1 MRADSPRLP
10 GGGGTSAPS
19 SGGGHV
25 GPGHV
30 IRRRNALGVKVH
42 GRAGGGACVC
52 VRADPGQETA
62 AGLATGRPA
71 GAAPLRPLPRPPE
84 DSPPQLGRPP
94 GASRHAAVQAS
105 EVDLGSC
112 SPACAGPGQHLQRG
126 GFSGGEG
133 LGIPAPLRGPP
144 PPKPIAGY
152 PTFHCLQAMP
162 PGAPAGLTSP
172 LGQPRSKW
180 APSAQVLRT
189 PVQVCPLGC
198 PRCP

>member
-42 GRAGGGACVC
+42 GRAGGGGGCGQT
-52 VRADPGQETA
+52 RARKLRPGWRPGWT
-62 AGLATGRPA
+62 TCWGRPPP
-71 GAAPLRPLPRPPE
+71 APPTAPE

-112 SPACAGPGQHLQRG
+112 SPARAGPGQHLQRG

-144 PPKPIAGY
+144 PPKPIAGC
-152 PTFHCLQAMP
+152 PTFHRLQAMP

-189 PVQVCPLGC
+189 PVQVGPLGC
-198 PRCP
+198 P